1 MSDITTAPIKM
12 TTMPYTPTKQTDKS
26 AIKKRFDIYSSDTK
40 AEISHICWMLRIP
53 YGGWPYL
60 PDTSGVSNAFYHI
73 MLMIL
78 YNRAYLNAPTSFG
91 VLPCVLPTEI
101 SRQVTKMVIGE
112 NGLYLKKTTAETGVD
127 FIWVDF
133 GTNIFMV
140 WGENHRCVYNAL
152 SAIRW
157 RINKYRKIVEV
168 AKENALLASIE
179 NTENDNGAITPTN
192 ITQPSVV
199 SVDCA
204 GSINPPTVLVWTNH
218 ENGDDTFVHV
228 PENNVNSECVLSPI
242 WTKDDSS
249 ELEFVDGEV
258 PIVINDHESDTVP
271 DGMGGGDM
279 NGIMSMIM
287 NMLSANS
294 SKS

>member
-12 TTMPYTPTKQTDKS
+12 TEQVDKNI
-26 AIKKRFDIYSSDTK
+26 IKKRFDIYSSDTK
-40 AEISHICWMLRIP
+40 VEISHICWMLRIP
-53 YGGWPYL
+53 YKGWPYL

-91 VLPCVLPTEI
+91 VLPCILPTEI

-157 RINKYRKIVEV
+157 RINKYRTIVEV
-168 AKENALLASIE
+168 ANENALLASNIE
-179 NTENDNGAITPTN
+179 KTETN
-192 ITQPSVV
+192 ITQQSSV
-199 SVDCA
+199 
-204 GSINPPTVLVWTNH
+204 GSTNQSTDLDVKTVLVWTNQ

-228 PENNVNSECVLSPI
+228 PEQEYLSNMAVNHVNGECDLNPI
-242 WTKDDSS
+242 WTKDVSS
-249 ELEFVDGEV
+249 ELEVVDSDV
-258 PIVINDHESDTVP
+258 PIVINDHEADTDDRM
-271 DGMGGGDM
+271 DGGNMGGDM
-279 NGIMSMIM
+279 NGIMSMLM
-287 NMLSANS
+287 NLLSANS